1 MNTVKRLILLLTI
14 LTLSLTSFS
23 QNVTPK
29 NSDTQVVILP
39 VKVAREVV
47 KDLLRGDAAIAQLT
61 MVNYEVSQLE
71 IKIGYQDSI
80 IRNFKSKEENF
91 NILLEGE
98 KRKNEILN
106 QEIKSTQKE
115 LRKVKTKKTFT
126 QVISAA
132 IIATVSYL
140 YITK

>member
-1 MNTVKRLILLLTI
+1 M
-14 LTLSLTSFS
+14 
-23 QNVTPK
+23 
-29 NSDTQVVILP
+29 
-39 VKVAREVV
+39 V
-47 KDLLRGDAAIAQLT
+47 KDLLRGDSAIAQLT
-61 MVNYEVSQLE
+61 MVNYQVYQLE
-71 IKIGYQDSI
+71 NKIGYQDSI

-132 IIATVSYL
+132 IIATLSYL